1 MTKPFVIGL
10 TGSIGM
16 GKSTTAQMFAAEGVP
31 VWDADA
37 AVHRAYE
44 KNGRAVE
51 AIREIAPD
59 AVVDGVVDRAAL
71 SEWIAGDRD
80 ALKQIESIVHPIVAE
95 DRDHFI
101 ETSETPIVL
110 VDIPLLFEVGL
121 SDVVDTVVVVSTDEE
136 EQRRRVMTRPGMTDE
151 KFNHILAKQM
161 PDAEKRAKAD
171 FVIDTTTLEGAEKA
185 VHDVLEQI
193 RNRLNHA

>member
-59 AVVDGVVDRAAL
+59 AVVDGVVDRTAL

-121 SDVVDTVVVVSTDEE
+121 SDAVDTVVVVSTSEE

-151 KFNHILAKQM
+151 KFTHILGKQM

-193 RNRLNHA
+193 RNRLNNA